1 MGRLAVAELLG
12 LARNLALAIGALSIA
27 TSAQAEYPER
37 PIRLVIGYAP
47 GGTGDTLTRL
57 IAEKLTGELPQP
69 VVVENRPGAGGMVGT
84 AYVAK
89 APPDGYTLIVASI
102 GVTLYPFLN
111 DSVPYDI
118 RKDLE
123 PIIQLIS
130 APNFLAVRSDS
141 KIRSV
146 ADLVEA
152 AKRTPGKLTYGTP
165 GTGSTPF
172 LSMQLFQKKTGTQ
185 FLHVPYQGSLPA
197 VTDVLAGNIDLIFDN
212 AALAMIKAG
221 RLRPLAVSTPKR
233 TQAAAEVPTVAELGY
248 PDFSVSS
255 WYGVMAPAGTPVA
268 ILDMLNAKLN
278 KILAM
283 PEVLARTREMGVD
296 VASGSREQFRSYIKS
311 EYESWG
317 ALIKSLPAAP
327 TNPPPKR

>member
-1 MGRLAVAELLG
+1 
-12 LARNLALAIGALSIA
+12 
-27 TSAQAEYPER
+27 
-37 PIRLVIGYAP
+37 
-47 GGTGDTLTRL
+47 
-57 IAEKLTGELPQP
+57 
-69 VVVENRPGAGGMVGT
+69 
-84 AYVAK
+84 
-89 APPDGYTLIVASI
+89 
-102 GVTLYPFLN
+102 
-111 DSVPYDI
+111 
-118 RKDLE
+118 
-123 PIIQLIS
+123 
-130 APNFLAVRSDS
+130 
-141 KIRSV
+141 
-146 ADLVEA
+146 
-152 AKRTPGKLTYGTP
+152 
-165 GTGSTPF
+165 
-172 LSMQLFQKKTGTQ
+172 
-185 FLHVPYQGSLPA
+185 
-197 VTDVLAGNIDLIFDN
+197 
-212 AALAMIKAG
+212 MIKAG